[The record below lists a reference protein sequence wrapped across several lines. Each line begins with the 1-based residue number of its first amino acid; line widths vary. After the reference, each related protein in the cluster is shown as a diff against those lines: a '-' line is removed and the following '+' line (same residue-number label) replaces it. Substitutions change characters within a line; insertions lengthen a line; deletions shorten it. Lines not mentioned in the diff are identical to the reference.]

1 MVSTSSVTIR
11 ERDTQD
17 QIFVS
22 VEKVAA
28 VVKELCEG
36 RSTWADVLKKYPAAL
51 GADRTNRTTLHTET
65 IWRLC
70 IQKHLLLVSITD
82 QPCEEQ

>member
-1 MVSTSSVTIR
+1 MPFSITVVSTSSVTIR

-36 RSTWADVLKKYPAAL
+36 RRTWADVLKEYPTAL
-51 GADRTNRTTLHTET
+51 GVDLHYNNVVPRTT
-65 IWRLC
+65 
-70 IQKHLLLVSITD
+70 
-82 QPCEEQ
+82 

>member
-36 RSTWADVLKKYPAAL
+36 RSTWADVLMKYPATP
-51 GADRTNRTTLHTET
+51 GADFH
-65 IWRLC
+65 
-70 IQKHLLLVSITD
+70 
-82 QPCEEQ
+82 